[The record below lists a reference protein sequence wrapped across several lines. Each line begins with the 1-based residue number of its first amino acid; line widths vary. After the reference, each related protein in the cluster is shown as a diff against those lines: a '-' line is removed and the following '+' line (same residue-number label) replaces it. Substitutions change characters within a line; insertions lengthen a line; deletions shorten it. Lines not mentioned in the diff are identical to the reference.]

1 MAPVSLLGLLDG
13 CGPSLWT
20 SGWEGLAGKKG
31 TGVRCRVTWPSLRLE
46 CLDLHGRQDRQVQV
60 AWERMR
66 ESVCVCVCV
75 CVYAHTHVCAYKP
88 SPQTGVFLEGNRKF
102 RVVIMT

>member
-1 MAPVSLLGLLDG
+1 M
-13 CGPSLWT
+13 
-20 SGWEGLAGKKG
+20 
-31 TGVRCRVTWPSLRLE
+31 
-46 CLDLHGRQDRQVQV
+46 QV